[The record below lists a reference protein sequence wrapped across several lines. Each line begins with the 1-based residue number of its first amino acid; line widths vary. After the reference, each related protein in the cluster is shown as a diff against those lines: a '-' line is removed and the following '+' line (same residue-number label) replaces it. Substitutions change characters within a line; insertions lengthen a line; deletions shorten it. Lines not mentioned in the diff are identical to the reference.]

1 MIAIIKEDNM
11 KAMSVRY
18 IDENTFK
25 KVKKAASETGLSV
38 NKFVV
43 ELLKKTVNNDSER
56 FHDLDEFFGSWENE
70 EFKLVSKAAKS
81 QRKIDRE
88 LWK

>member
-1 MIAIIKEDNM
+1 M

-38 NKFVV
+38 NKFVLK
-43 ELLKKTVNNDSER
+43 LLENAVNKDSER

-70 EFKLVSKAAKS
+70 EFKLVSKDTKS
-81 QRKIDRE
+81 QRKIDKE

>member
-1 MIAIIKEDNM
+1 M

-18 IDENTFK
+18 IDERTFEK
-25 KVKKAASETGLSV
+25 LKKASREAGLSV

-43 ELLKKTVNNDSER
+43 KLLKNAVNNDSEQ
-56 FHDLDEFFGSWENE
+56 FHDLDDLLGSWEDE

-81 QRKIDRE
+81 QRKIDKE
-88 LWK
+88 LWKDKSSN